1 MLTGLSGLYASR
13 TCLGARSLDC
23 RGDDASAGVCTL
35 LGADSAGSARLVV
48 GSFTGV
54 TGCTGAGWGC
64 STTGVGSGLGSG
76 NLDGLGCRASS
87 SSCTQIHSSPLGCIS
102 QNQSAPGL
110 FGKSTGATG
119 AGFLDKHP
127 ASPHRTMQL
136 ITRNMGRILCRLRW
150 RVSKQLVSSLSFA
163 IS

>member
-13 TCLGARSLDC
+13 TCLAVRSLDC
-23 RGDDASAGVCTL
+23 RGDGAGVCTL
-35 LGADSAGSARLVV
+35 LGAGSEKLAA

-54 TGCTGAGWGC
+54 TGCTGAGGGC
-64 STTGVGSGLGSG
+64 STGVGSGLGSG

-150 RVSKQLVSSLSFA
+150 RVSKQLLW
-163 IS
+163 